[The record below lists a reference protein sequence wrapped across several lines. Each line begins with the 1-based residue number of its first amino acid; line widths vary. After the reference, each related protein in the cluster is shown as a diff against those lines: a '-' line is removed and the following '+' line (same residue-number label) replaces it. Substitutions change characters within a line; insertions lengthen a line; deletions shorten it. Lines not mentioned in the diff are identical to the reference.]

1 MCVKS
6 SKNSDL
12 APLLPP
18 RAPRPHKSQKPGR
31 PFFPKPAL
39 GLLERL
45 HLEPAPKPS
54 KGKGGKGKKS
64 KPKNVAEETSKE
76 PGKYKGDYFFLRE
89 ENHPSSR
96 DRVSDSC

>member
-1 MCVKS
+1 MTNVNIFSLLCVKS

-18 RAPRPHKSQKPGR
+18 RAPRPHKSLTPGR

-39 GLLERL
+39 AILERL

-64 KPKNVAEETSKE
+64 KPKNFEEEATKE
-76 PGKYKGDYFFLRE
+76 PGEYKTDCFF
-89 ENHPSSR
+89 
-96 DRVSDSC
+96 